1 MSWKQFGEVSV
12 MRKHWSN
19 PVVMR
24 KMLNLVTPLSGWMC
38 IAVLLGIL
46 GFLCAIFIPVGAV
59 LLVLGNMDPSLGLSN
74 GMIIA
79 LLIAASILR
88 GMLRYG
94 EQACNHYIAFKLLAL
109 LRDRIFGK
117 LRTLAPARLE
127 GQDKGNLI
135 SMITSDIELLEV
147 FYAHTISPII
157 IAFLTSLILLVGFW
171 LIDPIFALI
180 ALLGYLYVG
189 LWIPIRISKLGKA
202 DGDEYRRQS
211 GDLSAYMLESLRGID
226 DIRQFGQGDE
236 RLSQMNHRSNK
247 LNALGRRLK
256 RYEGKSAS
264 RNTMAILFF
273 PLLLLFCG
281 LGLHQHGM
289 LSMERIIL
297 GTVLL
302 FSSFGPVVAL
312 SNLSN
317 NLLLTLAS
325 GRRVL
330 TLLEEAPEVA
340 ELDHQKPIEMGDVAV
355 EDVRFAYSDK
365 WVLKDFDLEL
375 KKGSMLGIHGPS
387 GCGKSTLLK
396 LLMRFWSVEKGSIRI
411 HDRDLR
417 TINTSDLRDLESYM
431 TQDTVLF
438 QDTIENNIR
447 IADLNAT
454 HEQVVEACRKASV
467 HEFIMSLPEG
477 YQTKVAE
484 LGESLSGGER
494 QRIGLARVFL
504 HDSELILLDE
514 PTSNLDALHE
524 GTILKS
530 LKALKGK
537 TVVLVSHRRSTLQS
551 ADTIINMD
559 QGRRS

>member
-1 MSWKQFGEVSV
+1 
-12 MRKHWSN
+12 MRKWSN

-24 KMLNLVTPLSGWMC
+24 KMLKLVTPLSGWMC
-38 IAVLLGIL
+38 MAVLLGIL
-46 GFLCAIFIPVGAV
+46 GFLCAIFIPVEAV
-59 LLVLGNMDPSLGLSN
+59 LLVIVRMDSGIHLSYGAIISL
-74 GMIIA
+74 M
-79 LLIAASILR
+79 IAAAVLR
-88 GMLRYG
+88 GVLRYG

-135 SMITSDIELLEV
+135 SVITSDIELLEV
-147 FYAHTISPII
+147 FYAHTISPIM
-157 IAFLTSLILLVGFW
+157 IAFLTSLLLLAGFW
-171 LIDPIFALI
+171 VIEPVFALI
-180 ALLGYLYVG
+180 AALGYLYVG
-189 LWIPIRISKLGKA
+189 LWIPVRISKLGKA
-202 DGDEYRRQS
+202 DGDEYRKQS

-236 RLSQMNHRSNK
+236 RLSQMNYRSNK
-247 LNALGRRLK
+247 LNALGRKLK
-256 RYEGKSAS
+256 KYEGKSTS
-264 RNTMAILFF
+264 RNTMAILIF

-289 LSMERIIL
+289 LSIERIIL

-330 TLLEEAPEVA
+330 SLLEEAPEVA
-340 ELDHQKPIEMGDVAV
+340 ELSHQKPIEMGDVTI
-355 EDVRFAYSDK
+355 EKVRFAYRDK
-365 WVLKDFDLEL
+365 WVLKDFDLKLE
-375 KKGSMLGIHGPS
+375 KGSALGIYGPS

-396 LLMRFWSVEKGSIRI
+396 LLMRFWSIEKGAIRI
-411 HDRDLR
+411 HGRDLR
-417 TINTSDLRDLESYM
+417 TINTTDLRDLESYM
-431 TQDTVLF
+431 TQETVLF
-438 QDTIENNIR
+438 QDTIENNIK
-447 IADLNAT
+447 IANLTAS
-454 HEQVVEACRKASV
+454 HEQVVDACQKAGL
-467 HEFIMSLPEG
+467 HTFIMSLPEG

-524 GTILKS
+524 GMILKS

-537 TVVLVSHRRSTLQS
+537 TIVLVSHRRSTLQS
-551 ADTIINMD
+551 TDTILNMD
-559 QGRRS
+559 QGRQS

>member
-1 MSWKQFGEVSV
+1 

-19 PVVMR
+19 PAVMR
-24 KMLNLVTPLSGWMC
+24 KMLKLVTPLSGWMC

-59 LLVLGNMDPSLGLSN
+59 LLVLGNMDASFGLSN

-79 LLIAASILR
+79 LLIGAAILR

-171 LIDPIFALI
+171 LIDPIFAII

-226 DIRQFGQGDE
+226 DIRQFGQGEE
-236 RLSQMNHRSNK
+236 RLSQMNYRSNK

-264 RNTMAILFF
+264 RNTMAILIF

-340 ELDHQKPIEMGDVAV
+340 ELDHRKPIEMGDVAV
-355 EDVRFAYSDK
+355 EEVRFAYSDK

-454 HEQVVEACRKASV
+454 HEQVVEACRKASI

>member
-1 MSWKQFGEVSV
+1 

-24 KMLNLVTPLSGWMC
+24 KMLKLVTPLSGWMC

-59 LLVLGNMDPSLGLSN
+59 LLVLGNINPGLGLSN

-79 LLIAASILR
+79 LLITAAILR

-135 SMITSDIELLEV
+135 SMVTSDIELLEV

-171 LIDPIFALI
+171 LIDPIFAVI

-236 RLSQMNHRSNK
+236 RLSQMNYRSNK

-256 RYEGKSAS
+256 KYEGKSAS
-264 RNTMAILFF
+264 RNTMAILIF

-355 EDVRFAYSDK
+355 EEVRFAYSDK

-375 KKGSMLGIHGPS
+375 KKGNMLGIYGPS

-396 LLMRFWSVEKGSIRI
+396 LLMRFWRVEKGSIRI

-447 IADLNAT
+447 LADLNAT

>member
-1 MSWKQFGEVSV
+1 
-12 MRKHWSN
+12 MRKWSN

-24 KMLNLVTPLSGWMC
+24 KMLKLVTPLSGWMC
-38 IAVLLGIL
+38 MAVLLGIL

-59 LLVLGNMDPSLGLSN
+59 LLVIVRMDSGIHLSYGAIISL
-74 GMIIA
+74 M
-79 LLIAASILR
+79 IAAAVLR
-88 GMLRYG
+88 GVLRYG

-135 SMITSDIELLEV
+135 SVITSDIELLEV
-147 FYAHTISPII
+147 FYAHTISPIM
-157 IAFLTSLILLVGFW
+157 IAFLTSLLLLAGFW
-171 LIDPIFALI
+171 VIEPVFALI
-180 ALLGYLYVG
+180 AALGYLYVG
-189 LWIPIRISKLGKA
+189 LWIPVRISKLGKA
-202 DGDEYRRQS
+202 DGDEYRKQS

-236 RLSQMNHRSNK
+236 RLSQMNYRSNK
-247 LNALGRRLK
+247 LNALGRKLK
-256 RYEGKSAS
+256 KYEGKSTS
-264 RNTMAILFF
+264 RNTMAILIF

-289 LSMERIIL
+289 LSIERIIL

-330 TLLEEAPEVA
+330 SLLEEAPEVA
-340 ELDHQKPIEMGDVAV
+340 ELSHQKPIEMGDVTI
-355 EDVRFAYSDK
+355 EKVRFAYRDK
-365 WVLKDFDLEL
+365 WVLKDFDLKLE
-375 KKGSMLGIHGPS
+375 KGSALGIYGPS

-396 LLMRFWSVEKGSIRI
+396 LLMRFWSIEKGAIRI
-411 HDRDLR
+411 HGRDLR
-417 TINTSDLRDLESYM
+417 TINTTDLRDLESYM
-431 TQDTVLF
+431 TQETVLF
-438 QDTIENNIR
+438 QDTIENNIK
-447 IADLNAT
+447 IANLTAS
-454 HEQVVEACRKASV
+454 HEQVVDACQKAGL
-467 HEFIMSLPEG
+467 HTFIMSLPEG

-524 GTILKS
+524 GMILKS

-537 TVVLVSHRRSTLQS
+537 TIVLVSHRRSTLQS
-551 ADTIINMD
+551 TDTILNMD
-559 QGRRS
+559 QGRQS

>member
-1 MSWKQFGEVSV
+1 
-12 MRKHWSN
+12 MRKWSN
-19 PVVMR
+19 SVVMR
-24 KMLNLVTPLSGWMC
+24 KMLKLVTPLSGWMC
-38 IAVLLGIL
+38 MAVLLGIL

-59 LLVLGNMDPSLGLSN
+59 LLVIVRMDSGIHLSYGAIISL
-74 GMIIA
+74 M
-79 LLIAASILR
+79 IAAAVLR
-88 GMLRYG
+88 GVLRYG

-135 SMITSDIELLEV
+135 SVITSDIELLEV
-147 FYAHTISPII
+147 FYAHTISPIM
-157 IAFLTSLILLVGFW
+157 IAFLTSLLLLAGFW
-171 LIDPIFALI
+171 VIEPVFALI
-180 ALLGYLYVG
+180 AALGYLYVG
-189 LWIPIRISKLGKA
+189 LWIPVRISKLGKA
-202 DGDEYRRQS
+202 DGDEYRKQS

-236 RLSQMNHRSNK
+236 RLSQMNYRSNK
-247 LNALGRRLK
+247 LNALGRKLK
-256 RYEGKSAS
+256 KYEGKSTS
-264 RNTMAILFF
+264 RNTMAILIF

-289 LSMERIIL
+289 LSIERIIL

-330 TLLEEAPEVA
+330 SLLEEAPEVA
-340 ELDHQKPIEMGDVAV
+340 ELSHQKPIEMGDVTI
-355 EDVRFAYSDK
+355 EKVRFAYRDK
-365 WVLKDFDLEL
+365 WVLKDFDLKLE
-375 KKGSMLGIHGPS
+375 KGSALGIYGPS

-396 LLMRFWSVEKGSIRI
+396 LLMRFWSIEKGSIRI
-411 HDRDLR
+411 HGRDLR
-417 TINTSDLRDLESYM
+417 TINTTDLRDLESYM
-431 TQDTVLF
+431 TQETVLF
-438 QDTIENNIR
+438 QDTIENNIK
-447 IADLNAT
+447 IANLTAS
-454 HEQVVEACRKASV
+454 HEQVVDACQKAGL
-467 HEFIMSLPEG
+467 HTFIMSLPEG

-524 GTILKS
+524 GMILKS

-537 TVVLVSHRRSTLQS
+537 TIVLVSHRRSTLQS
-551 ADTIINMD
+551 TDTILNMD
-559 QGRRS
+559 QGRQS

>member
-1 MSWKQFGEVSV
+1 
-12 MRKHWSN
+12 MRKQWSN
-19 PVVMR
+19 PAVMR
-24 KMLNLVTPLSGWMC
+24 NMLKLVTPLSGWMC

-46 GFLCAIFIPVGAV
+46 GFLCAIFIPTGAV
-59 LLVLGNMDPSLGLSN
+59 LLVLANMDPSIGLTT
-74 GMIIA
+74 GVILV
-79 LLIAASILR
+79 LLIAAAVLR
-88 GMLRYG
+88 GILRYG

-109 LRDRIFGK
+109 LRDRIFKK

-135 SMITSDIELLEV
+135 SVITSDIELLEV

-157 IAFLTSLILLVGFW
+157 IAFLTSLILLIGFW
-171 LIDPIFALI
+171 MLHPGFAFI

-189 LWIPIRISKLGKA
+189 LWIPVRISKMGKA

-226 DIRQFGQGDE
+226 DIRQFGQGDD
-236 RLSQMNHRSNK
+236 RLSQMQYRSNK
-247 LNALGRRLK
+247 LNALGRKLK
-256 RYEGKSAS
+256 QYEGKSAAQ
-264 RNTMAILFF
+264 NTMAILIF

-281 LGLHQHGM
+281 LGLHQHGI
-289 LSMERIIL
+289 LSMERILL

-330 TLLEEAPEVA
+330 TLLEEVPETA
-340 ELDHQKPIEMGDVAV
+340 ELKHQKPIEMGDVIV
-355 EDVRFAYSDK
+355 EDLRFAYRDT

-375 KKGSMLGIHGPS
+375 KQGRILGIHGPS

-417 TINTSDLRDLESYM
+417 TINTADLRNLESYM
-431 TQDTVLF
+431 TQDTMLF
-438 QDTIENNIR
+438 QDTIENNIK
-447 IADLNAT
+447 IAKLHAS
-454 HEQVVEACRKASV
+454 HEQVEEACRKASI
-467 HEFIMSLPEG
+467 HELIMSLPKG

-504 HDSELILLDE
+504 HNSELILLDE

-530 LKALKGK
+530 LKELKGK
-537 TVVLVSHRRSTLQS
+537 TVIFVSHRRSTLQS